1 MTEEEMN
8 FDPSAKKKKKKKKT
22 AFDPEAE
29 GGEEAGLNIFQEVF
43 RRN

>member
-1 MTEEEMN
+1 MN

-22 AFDPEAE
+22 AFDPETE
-29 GGEEAGLNIFQEVF
+29 DGEEAGLNTFQELF

>member
-1 MTEEEMN
+1 MN

-29 GGEEAGLNIFQEVF
+29 GGEEAWLNIFQEVF